1 MKKIKIT
8 VAGVPYMIATD
19 NDEEY
24 ALRLAGEINAE
35 IDEIM
40 MSGVNISPSQATVL
54 ALLNYAEVAKKAKDE
69 CETMKLQLKEYLADA
84 AQAKSERDMLK
95 RELAKIKKNG
105 HGDF

>member
-40 MSGVNISPSQATVL
+40 MSAVNISPSQATVL
-54 ALLNYAEVAKKAKDE
+54 ALLNYAETAKKAKEE
-69 CETMKLQLKEYLADA
+69 CETMKFQLKEYLADA

-95 RELAKIKKNG
+95 RELAKIKKSG
-105 HGDF
+105 QGEF